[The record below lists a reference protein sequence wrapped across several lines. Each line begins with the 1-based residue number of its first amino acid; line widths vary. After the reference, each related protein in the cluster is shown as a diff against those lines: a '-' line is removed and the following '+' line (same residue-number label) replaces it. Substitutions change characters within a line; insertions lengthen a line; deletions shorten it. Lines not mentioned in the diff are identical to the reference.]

1 MNEAQL
7 KALIVLL
14 GVGAFTF
21 WLGYRTGISQMR
33 EAYGD
38 VVSYEALAYL
48 AIKDGE
54 SD

>member
-1 MNEAQL
+1 MNDAQL

-14 GVGAFTF
+14 GVGALTF
-21 WLGYRTGISQMR
+21 WWGYRTGIRQMR

-48 AIKDGE
+48 AMKDGDIE
-54 SD
+54 

>member
-7 KALIVLL
+7 KALAILL
-14 GVGAFTF
+14 GFGAFTF
-21 WLGYRTGISQMR
+21 WLGFRMGVSNMR

-48 AIKDGE
+48 ALKDGE
-54 SD
+54 QD